1 MNDISIF
8 AGFYVYLRVIGINA
22 LKNHSITKEINQ

>member
-1 MNDISIF
+1 MNDLSIF
-8 AGFYVYLRVIGINA
+8 AGFYVFLQIIGINA